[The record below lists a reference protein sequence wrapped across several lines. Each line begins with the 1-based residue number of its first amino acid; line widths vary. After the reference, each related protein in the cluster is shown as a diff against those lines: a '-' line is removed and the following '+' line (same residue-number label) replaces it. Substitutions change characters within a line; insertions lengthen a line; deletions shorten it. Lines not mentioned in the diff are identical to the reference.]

1 MPTDKRSAK
10 LAWRERMTFDAMALT
25 GHRLVLDAS
34 KTSGGDDR
42 GPNPMELLLIALAG
56 CTAMDVV
63 SILQKKREPLKGLE
77 VIVEGTRAHEHPKV
91 YTDIEVV
98 YRAHGKVKPQ
108 ALAHAIELSETKYCS
123 VGAML
128 AKSARITTRFEI
140 ESGEHEPASSSKP
153 PLG

>member
-10 LAWRERMTFDAMALT
+10 VVRRERLTFDAMTTT
-25 GHRLVLDAS
+25 GHRLVIDSS
-34 KTSGGDDR
+34 KAGGGDGR

-63 SILQKKREPLKGLE
+63 SILQKKREPLEGLE
-77 VIVEGTRAHEHPKV
+77 VFVEGTRADEHPKV

-98 YRAHGKVKPQ
+98 YRVRGQVQPK
-108 ALAHAIELSETKYCS
+108 ALAHAIELSEEKYCS

-140 ESGEHEPASSSKP
+140 ESGEREAAEKE
-153 PLG
+153 

>member
-1 MPTDKRSAK
+1 MSKEKRSAK
-10 LAWRERMTFDAMALT
+10 VVWRERMTFDATTAS
-25 GHRLVLDAS
+25 GHHVVTDAS
-34 KTSGGDDR
+34 HVGGGDDR
-42 GPNPMELLLIALAG
+42 GASPVELLLVALGG

-77 VIVEGTRAHEHPKV
+77 VSVEGTRAHEHPMI

-98 YRAHGKVKPQ
+98 YHVRGNVNPK

-128 AKSARITTRFEI
+128 GKSARITTRFEI
-140 ESGEHEPASSSKP
+140 ESD
-153 PLG
+153 